1 LAINLD
7 HLVLPIVVS
16 IIVTSPSLWIVG
28 RILVGKNKAKLSDAV
43 WIVAVGTIIGAIIS
57 GFFHGGLAEFVQF
70 LLWLYLIR
78 IRYETNWLKAFI
90 VSILAVVVNMAIR
103 IIILGIGML

>member
-1 LAINLD
+1 MTINLD
-7 HLVLPIVVS
+7 HLVLQIIVS
-16 IIVTSPSLWIVG
+16 IIITSPSLWIAG

-43 WIVAVGTIIGAIIS
+43 WIIAVGTIIRAIIS

-78 IRYETNWLKAFI
+78 VRYETNWLKAFI
-90 VSILAVVVNMAIR
+90 VSILAVVVNMAIG
-103 IIILGIGML
+103 IIVFGIGML